1 MNPEG
6 AAGHMND
13 GKFLSQLN
21 NYLASSGITQ
31 PEMQIY
37 VEAKPGP
44 RLAELIFLIILSTLS
59 KLFYSHNAGNTYI
72 SFYLRSKVQSLC
84 KLYQTKVRITTELLN
99 KYY

>member
-1 MNPEG
+1 MKFKLIDPEPSSG
-6 AAGHMND
+6 TLND

-31 PEMQIY
+31 PEKQIY

-59 KLFYSHNAGNTYI
+59 KLTYSHNAGKQNI
-72 SFYLRSKVQSLC
+72 YLIVPFLHRIF
-84 KLYQTKVRITTELLN
+84 VRLSRIRASPLI
-99 KYY
+99 